1 MHIFVLYNKDG
12 LKCELLGTKPHH
24 NCFIW
29 IDFQLERS
37 NDAMTIAIP
46 TVTATSPV
54 YETEAGFTTALDASV
69 ANLNIAI
76 AAIDG
81 NIRQLE
87 DKANRICNAC

>member
-1 MHIFVLYNKDG
+1 
-12 LKCELLGTKPHH
+12 
-24 NCFIW
+24 
-29 IDFQLERS
+29 
-37 NDAMTIAIP
+37 MTIAIP

-54 YETEAGFTTALDASV
+54 YETEAGFNTAMDASV
-69 ANLNIAI
+69 ASLNNAI